1 MIFWFLS
8 IPRLRLN
15 FSVVKSSIMFCN
27 EVISSCSSLD
37 IPLPVLIPPNGVSV
51 EPLPSISEIEDS
63 PPICSFLRLDSKIP
77 LSKLESRCSSFLF
90 FSLSKNLEKEYGTS
104 SALSY
109 PSFFFVG
116 RKIASNSSIG
126 TSIVAFFCFVGGA
139 IFFSGVTNRFT
150 YSSGS
155 KLSSNDDIFFL
166 SMSASSC
173 SSKLRIFIFTGGVA
187 SSSIIL
193 PPATL

>member
-90 FSLSKNLEKEYGTS
+90 FSLSKN
-104 SALSY
+104 
-109 PSFFFVG
+109 FVG

-173 SSKLRIFIFTGGVA
+173 SSKPRIFIFTGGVA
-187 SSSIIL
+187 SSSILL
-193 PPATL
+193 PAATL